1 MVNSISD
8 RRLKVIIWYI
18 KSNREESVVEI
29 DPSAFLMSNVYLLSI
44 SLLRML
50 KDKIPEFEA
59 ADFFLKIILEVHFCH
74 TSLSLFLKKTLFYVL
89 AEFVWSKRR
98 KILYRMWS
106 MFSS

>member
-29 DPSAFLMSNVYLLSI
+29 DPSAFLLSNVYLLSI

-50 KDKIPEFEA
+50 EDKIPEFEA
-59 ADFFLKIILEVHFCH
+59 ADLFKKIILEVHFCH
-74 TSLSLFLKKTLFYVL
+74 TSLSFFKKRHYF
-89 AEFVWSKRR
+89 
-98 KILYRMWS
+98 MC
-106 MFSS
+106 